1 MKIKLIITEARADYA
16 LLDSAR
22 NGDQDAKDKLK
33 RIGKRRGINLSVIQ
47 PLLEELKKIQIILDE
62 LKNEDL
68 SAELVATHV
77 RTKSFKYMIDIND
90 MVQYLPYIVKF
101 AKNVLKINYAE
112 LAYLLAYGFHLHNST
127 NENIKNSLRKYAS
140 QHANSAYEFAKVID
154 RSYHPD
160 TLRGIMNFR
169 FSRHKLY
176 YLDNYLYRFRNI
188 PKKELT
194 LAEAEL
200 NDLRSAF
207 PI

>member
-1 MKIKLIITEARADYA
+1 MKIKLILTETRADYA
-16 LLDSAR
+16 LLDAAKS
-22 NGDQDAKDKLK
+22 GDQDAKDKLK
-33 RIGKRRGINLSVIQ
+33 RIGKRRGVDLSIIQ
-47 PLLEELKKIQIILDE
+47 PILTDLKEKNLPVERIATYIRSYCIINNIENDIIQY
-62 LKNEDL
+62 
-68 SAELVATHV
+68 
-77 RTKSFKYMIDIND
+77 F
-90 MVQYLPYIVKF
+90 PYIVKF
-101 AKNVLKINYAE
+101 AKNELKINYAH
-112 LAYLLAYGFHLHNST
+112 LAYLLAYYFQLYNSK
-127 NENIKNSLRKYAS
+127 NEKVKNILRKYAS
-140 QHANSAYEFAKVID
+140 KSIISSYDFAKVID